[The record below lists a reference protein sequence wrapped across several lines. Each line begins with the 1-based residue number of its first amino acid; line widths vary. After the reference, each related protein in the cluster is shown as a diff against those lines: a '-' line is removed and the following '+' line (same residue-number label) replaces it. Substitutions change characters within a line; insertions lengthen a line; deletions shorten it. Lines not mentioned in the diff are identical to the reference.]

1 MFKDNLYR
9 IDFGVI
15 ALSICRRRRHDG
27 QETDHTHQHSDFYTT
42 ILSSHLLGSSFFYD
56 ACVENRYCT
65 AQTI

>member
-15 ALSICRRRRHDG
+15 ALSICRRRRHDS
-27 QETDHTHQHSDFYTT
+27 QETYHTYQQSNFYTIELFT
-42 ILSSHLLGSSFFYD
+42 HLLSPFFYD

-65 AQTI
+65 TQTI